1 MNVAGYRVEEKL
13 GAGGFGTVY
22 RVSKEGQLDRALKV
36 LNADLLTTETAATR
50 FEREVDTLRSLGHE
64 GTVQV
69 FESGRLS
76 DGSPFFVMELLDG
89 EELAALLDRTGRL
102 AHSEILRV
110 LQPICATLQSAHE
123 HGIVH
128 RDIKASN
135 VFLCTDGRVVLL
147 DFGIAKVLETPG
159 MTLTMTN
166 QIVGSACA
174 MSPEQLVGDPVSRQ
188 TDVYGVGALTFHM
201 LTGTVP
207 FASESLTMTQHL
219 HGHAARVPPSSLAPV
234 KLLADRVIIR
244 SMSLYAHDRQASSE
258 EFYRQLA
265 AAMSGKQDEST
276 RSAQAVVAH
285 IQLGTCGDD
294 AQKAEAA
301 QQVLSEILEVMRPS
315 GFTVVAKRMRGL
327 CCARVLSNDVD
338 AATIERAKSRQA
350 VAEARALI
358 MRKGPAGSTIK
369 VADGVLEVAGQAIRS
384 GAVLVPPS

>member
-1 MNVAGYRVEEKL
+1 MNIVGYHVEEKL
-13 GAGGFGTVY
+13 GSGGFGTVY
-22 RVSKEGQLDRALKV
+22 RVCKEGQSDRALKV
-36 LNADLLTTETAATR
+36 LNADLLTTATAASR
-50 FEREVDTLRSLGHE
+50 FEREVHTLRSLGHR

-76 DGSPFFVMELLDG
+76 DGSPFFVMELLHG
-89 EELAALLDRTGRL
+89 EELAAVLTRTGRL
-102 AHSEILRV
+102 AHSEILRI
-110 LQPICATLQSAHE
+110 LRPICATLQSAHE

-135 VFLCTDGRVVLL
+135 VFLCSDGRVVLL
-147 DFGIAKVLETPG
+147 DFGIAKALEAPG

-188 TDVYGVGALTFHM
+188 TDVYGVGALSFHM

-234 KLLADRVIIR
+234 KLLVDRVIVR
-244 SMSLYAHDRQASSE
+244 AMSLYARDRQASSE

-265 AAMSGKQDEST
+265 AAMLGQQEEST

-285 IQLGTCGDD
+285 IQLGSCGDD
-294 AQKAEAA
+294 AQKAGAG
-301 QQVLSEILEVMRPS
+301 QQALSDVLEVLRS
-315 GFTVVAKRMRGL
+315 SEFTVVAKRMRGL

-350 VAEARALI
+350 IAQARALLL
-358 MRKGPAGSTIK
+358 REGPAGSAIN
-369 VADGVLEVAGQAIRS
+369 VEDGALLVAGQAIRS
-384 GAVLVPPS
+384 GSALVPPS